1 VDVTREELPF
11 EFMLNAL
18 RLTDG
23 VPASL
28 FAERTGLPLSVVA
41 RPLTEATR
49 KGLLEDDPTLL
60 RPTPLGRR
68 FLNDLQEIFL
78 KSDPGSDSAFRKI
91 GSDSNFRKIESDP
104 IFGGE
109 R

>member
-1 VDVTREELPF
+1 
-11 EFMLNAL
+11 MLNAL

-28 FAERTGLPLSVVA
+28 FAERTGLPLSGIA
-41 RPLTEATR
+41 RPLAEATR
-49 KGLLEDDPTLL
+49 KGLLEDDPMLL

-68 FLNDLQEIFL
+68 FLNDVQELFL
-78 KSDPGSDSAFRKI
+78 KSDPACDPAFRKI

-104 IFGGE
+104 IFRGE